1 MENNEINPS
10 LGFNRRR
17 MQIVLWIIPVI
28 VWIFLFI
35 VFTLDRNKEMVP
47 LLHSNNTE
55 EISKV
60 ENFLEHHGIRYEV
73 REQGTIHVD
82 KADRVELENQLVLM
96 GLVKSNSLLN
106 FVKKNTLN
114 SIQ

>member
-47 LLHSNNTE
+47 LLA
-55 EISKV
+55 
-60 ENFLEHHGIRYEV
+60 F
-73 REQGTIHVD
+73 
-82 KADRVELENQLVLM
+82 
-96 GLVKSNSLLN
+96 
-106 FVKKNTLN
+106 
-114 SIQ
+114 